1 MSTKLP
7 PSEVAALLAKAALL
21 DERKIDKL
29 KALEFAKSLHP
40 MTLADA
46 TAAIEHHRA
55 NSTEWLMP
63 AHLNKIVAGWKRDRL
78 QRAPLEIPPAELAD
92 HPELEREWMQRRR
105 ELIADGYPAAD
116 AEAVATEQITA
127 RSPAAFITEAANG

>member
-1 MSTKLP
+1 MSHKLP

-29 KALEFAKSLHP
+29 KAVEFAKSLDP

-46 TAAIEHHRA
+46 TAAIERHRA
-55 NSTEWLMP
+55 TSTDWLMP
-63 AHLNKIVAGWKRDRL
+63 AHINAIVTGWKRDRL
-78 QRAPLEIPPAELAD
+78 QRAPLEIPPAALAD
-92 HPELEREWMQRRR
+92 HPELEREWVQRRR

-116 AEAVATEQITA
+116 AETVATEQITA
-127 RSPAAFITEAANG
+127 RTPAAFITEASNG